1 MKKNSNIFWNKR
13 AINKKVPGS
22 NDPFLDFFETKKIIS
37 LIKKKNKLN
46 ILDVGCGSGELLQ
59 KINKKNKIKHGI
71 GIDFSKEMILK
82 ANKQNNFK
90 SIQYFNLDMNYLH
103 KLEILAD
110 CNMLSAPLEGK
121 ELPDIV
127 KTGKPTLI
135 ASIAVR

>member
-59 KINKKNKIKHGI
+59 KINKKSKIKHGI

-90 SIQYFNLDMNYLH
+90 SIQYFNLDMKYCFKYVFNSF
-103 KLEILAD
+103 
-110 CNMLSAPLEGK
+110 MF
-121 ELPDIV
+121 
-127 KTGKPTLI
+127 TLF
-135 ASIAVR
+135 

>member
-13 AINKKVPGS
+13 AISKKVPGS

-59 KINKKNKIKHGI
+59 KINKKNKIKYGV

-82 ANKQNNFK
+82 ANKQNNLN
-90 SIQYFNLDMNYLH
+90 QYN
-103 KLEILAD
+103 IL
-110 CNMLSAPLEGK
+110 
-121 ELPDIV
+121 I
-127 KTGKPTLI
+127 
-135 ASIAVR
+135 